1 MEPPPAPSQA
11 PWSAGTLLKILSA
24 LPPPTCALMRAHA
37 CSQINKIFGGGAR
50 KEKKMAR
57 WGTDEALK

>member
-37 CSQINKIFGGGAR
+37 CSQINKIFGGGGEKR
-50 KEKKMAR
+50 KEN
-57 WGTDEALK
+57 GTLGHR